1 MSTVKNKGETMETE
15 VPPQSGQAIMGPGP
29 LGKNKD

>member
-1 MSTVKNKGETMETE
+1 METE